1 MLYGGWDF
9 LIYLIFDPGIFP
21 SAPVIP
27 YEARCLGTRLT
38 HSRTM
43 CKKAN
48 EQSLKRIW
56 LFSTKKQQ
64 FLNTSGYQTWR
75 GIWWKPLLPGT
86 TCFFVLSKDFIT
98 GRDHFFKWDLIT
110 CRCGP
115 FLVSTKNHQRIQ
127 APNFEGFLNLRRL
140 FRRWGFPYIG
150 RIHTA
155 YIAEYLHFG
164 YLKCLLKHLFF
175 GDLPRFATFGWFF
188 TWWRCS
194 GERPF
199 FRVRSRGTLLGVCEL
214 WIVGAK

>member
-1 MLYGGWDF
+1 MFRHPFNPFQNHVQKSKWTKSET
-9 LIYLIFDPGIFP
+9 YLTFFNEKTTVLEYLRLSDMKRNL
-21 SAPVIP
+21 V
-27 YEARCLGTRLT
+27 EATASW
-38 HSRTM
+38 H
-43 CKKAN
+43 N
-48 EQSLKRIW
+48 
-56 LFSTKKQQ
+56 LF
-64 FLNTSGYQTWR
+64 
-75 GIWWKPLLPGT
+75 
-86 TCFFVLSKDFIT
+86 FFVLSKDFIT